1 MTCNDILLIKDKK
14 TIEITDQ
21 QRVVELDSDNGK
33 IVIADNQDVIELKE
47 DTKVVEVAN
56 VNGVFTQ
63 SLGGFRD
70 VFTPTSGQTVF
81 TLSNIPNALQILI
94 SLVIIN
100 SATLA
105 LTVDYTIAGS
115 QLIITLPYALDSDDI
130 VTVIY

>member
-1 MTCNDILLIKDKK
+1 MTCNDILLTKEKN

-21 QRVVELDSDNGK
+21 QKVVELDSDKGK
-33 IVIADNQDVIELKE
+33 IVIADNQNVIELKE
-47 DTKVVEVAN
+47 DTNVIEVA
-56 VNGVFTQ
+56 VFTA

-81 TLSNIPNALQILI
+81 TLSNIPNALQVLI

-100 SATLA
+100 TATLA
-105 LTVDYTIAGS
+105 LTADYTIAGS
-115 QLIITLPYALDSDDI
+115 QLTITLPYALNSSDI